1 MSATTCMADAG
12 SITSICLDEADITM
26 AEFVAVARHGARI
39 SFSNGYCDRVNR
51 SRRYIDIA
59 MRENRRI
66 YGVTTGFG
74 DNVRTTISPEDSEI
88 LQRNIVLSH
97 ACSVGEPLPDEQ
109 VRAIALMWLLS
120 LGKGFSG
127 VRLEVLTLVAGLLNA
142 GVIPVAPGDGSVG
155 YLSVEAHMALP
166 LIGEGRARFNGQVL
180 PGGPALDLAGLS
192 PITFQAKEG
201 LALTNGTNSVTGLAI
216 LAAWDALK
224 AVKNADI
231 ISALSFD
238 ALKGTIRACD
248 PRLHSVKRH
257 EEQAATA
264 RNLVR
269 ILDGSAISATF
280 RDVKVQD
287 ASSLRCIPQLHGA
300 AKNALKHAAATIC
313 AEMNSCSDN
322 PILFPEGEDAI
333 ALMGANFD
341 GTFVGIQA
349 DTMCIAMANLA
360 KLSERR
366 LDRMVNRNFSEFE
379 SFLVAKPG
387 LNNGMMIPQYTAAGL
402 LGEIK
407 VFSHPST
414 IDSIPTC
421 ANQEDPVS
429 LAYFAAKKS
438 IAVCKKLEHIL
449 AIELMA
455 AAQALDFLAPL
466 TSSVPVV
473 QVHKLVRSKVAKLED
488 DRYMYD
494 DIMALVAMVHSGE
507 IISIVEAVIGPL
519 EV

>member
-1 MSATTCMADAG
+1 MIATDFIGDAKA
-12 SITSICLDEADITM
+12 ITHVCLNESDISM
-26 AEFVAVARHGARI
+26 AEFVAVARHGAHI
-39 SFSNGYCDRVNR
+39 SFSSGYCDRVNR
-51 SRRYIDIA
+51 SRTYVEIA
-59 MRENRRI
+59 LKENRRI

-120 LGKGFSG
+120 LGKGYSG
-127 VRLEVLTLVAGLLNA
+127 VRLEVLTLVADVLNT

-166 LIGEGRARFNGQVL
+166 LIGEGKARFNGKVL
-180 PGGPALDLAGLS
+180 PGGIALAQAGLA
-192 PITFQAKEG
+192 PITLKSKEG
-201 LALTNGTNSVTGLAI
+201 LALTNGTNSVTALAI
-216 LAAWDALK
+216 LAAWDAIK
-224 AVKNADI
+224 AVRTADI

-238 ALKGTIRACD
+238 ALKGTILSCD
-248 PRLHSVKRH
+248 PRLHMVKRH
-257 EEQAATA
+257 REQAATA

-269 ILDGSAISATF
+269 ILDGSSISSTF

-287 ASSLRCIPQLHGA
+287 ASSLRCIPQIHGA
-300 AKNALKHAAATIC
+300 AKNALKHAAATIVD
-313 AEMNSCSDN
+313 EMNSCSDN
-322 PILFPEGEDAI
+322 PILFPEGDDAI

-366 LDRMVNRNFSEFE
+366 LDRMVNRNFSDLE
-379 SFLVAKPG
+379 SFLVSKPG
-387 LNNGMMIPQYTAAGL
+387 LNSGMMIPQYTAAGL

-407 VFSHPST
+407 ILSHPST

-438 IAVCKKLEHIL
+438 ISVCSKLEHIL

-466 TSSVPVV
+466 TSSVPVLK
-473 QVHKLVRSKVAKLED
+473 VHGLVRSKVAKLEE
-488 DRYMYD
+488 DRYLYD
-494 DIMALVAMVHSGE
+494 DMMALVAMVHSGE
-507 IISIVEAVIGPL
+507 IIRIVETITGPL

>member
-1 MSATTCMADAG
+1 MLATELTRDAR
-12 SITSICLDEADITM
+12 SISQVCLDESDISL
-26 AEFVAVARHGARI
+26 AEFIAVARHGAHV
-39 SFSNGYCDRVNR
+39 SFSPGYRDRVKR
-51 SRRYIDIA
+51 SRTFVEIA
-59 MRENRRI
+59 MKENRRI

-97 ACSVGEPLPDEQ
+97 ACSVGEPLADEQ

-120 LGKGFSG
+120 LGKGYSG
-127 VRLEVLTLVAGLLNA
+127 VRIEVLTLVADLLNA
-142 GVIPVAPGDGSVG
+142 GIIPVAPGDGSVG

-166 LIGEGRARFNGQVL
+166 LMGEGKARFKGEIL
-180 PGGPALDLAGLS
+180 PGGVALARAGLS
-192 PITFQAKEG
+192 PVTFQSKEG
-201 LALTNGTNSVTGLAI
+201 LALTNGTNSVTGLAV
-216 LAAWDALK
+216 LAAWDALQ
-224 AVKNADI
+224 AVRSADI

-238 ALKGTIRACD
+238 ALKGTIHSCD

-257 EEQAATA
+257 REQAATA

-269 ILDGSAISATF
+269 ILEGSAISATY

-287 ASSLRCIPQLHGA
+287 ASSLRSIPQVHGA
-300 AKNALKHAAATIC
+300 AKNAFKHAAATIID
-313 AEMNSCSDN
+313 EMNSCSDN
-322 PILFPEGEDAI
+322 PILFPEDDDAT

-366 LDRMVNRNFSEFE
+366 LDRMVNRNFSELE
-379 SFLVAKPG
+379 SFLASKPG

-407 VFSHPST
+407 ILSHPST

-421 ANQEDPVS
+421 ANQEDLVS

-438 IAVCKKLEHIL
+438 LAVCSKLEYIL
-449 AIELMA
+449 ALELMA

-466 TSSVPVV
+466 SSSAPVME
-473 QVHKLVRSKVAKLED
+473 VHGLVRSKVAKLEE
-488 DRYMYD
+488 DRYLYD
-494 DIMALVAMVHSGE
+494 DIMALVTMVHSGE
-507 IISIVEAVIGPL
+507 IIRIVETITGPL

>member
-1 MSATTCMADAG
+1 MIETDFTNKAQDISQVCLGEDDISMSQF
-12 SITSICLDEADITM
+12 I
-26 AEFVAVARHGARI
+26 AVARHGAQV
-39 SFSNGYCDRVNR
+39 SFSPAYCQRVNH
-51 SRRYIDIA
+51 SRTLVELALRQ
-59 MRENRRI
+59 NRRI

-74 DNVRTTISPEDSEI
+74 DNVRTLISPEDSET

-97 ACSVGEPLPDEQ
+97 ACSVGDPLPDEQ

-120 LGKGFSG
+120 LGKGYSG
-127 VRLEVLTLVAGLLNA
+127 VRLELLALVADLLNT
-142 GVIPVAPGDGSVG
+142 GITPVAPGDGSVG

-166 LIGEGRARFNGQVL
+166 LIGEGKARYRGQVL
-180 PGGPALDLAGLS
+180 PGAEALAQAGLT
-192 PITFQAKEG
+192 PLTFQCKEG

-216 LAAWDALK
+216 LAAWDAIR
-224 AVKNADI
+224 AARSADI
-231 ISALSFD
+231 IAALSFD

-248 PRLHSVKRH
+248 SRLHSVKRH
-257 EEQAATA
+257 REQAATA

-269 ILDGSAISATF
+269 ILDGSSISSAN
-280 RDVKVQD
+280 RDIKVQD
-287 ASSLRCIPQLHGA
+287 ASCLRCIPPIHGA
-300 AKNALKHAAATIC
+300 AKNALKHAAATIVD
-313 AEMNSCSDN
+313 EMNSCSDN
-322 PILFPEGEDAI
+322 PILFPEDDDGI

-366 LDRMVNRNFSEFE
+366 LDRMVNRNFSDLE

-407 VFSHPST
+407 ILSHPST
-414 IDSIPTC
+414 IDSTPTC

-438 IAVCKKLEHIL
+438 IAVCSKLEHIL

-455 AAQALDFLAPL
+455 AAQALDFLAPM
-466 TSSVPVV
+466 TSSPAITAL
-473 QVHKLVRSKVAKLED
+473 HRLVRSKVAKLEE
-488 DRYMYD
+488 DRYLYD
-494 DIMALVAMVHSGE
+494 DIMALFSMVHAGR
-507 IISIVEAVIGPL
+507 IIRCVEAIIGPL
-519 EV
+519 EL

>member
-1 MSATTCMADAG
+1 MFATEFTQDASSIADVY
-12 SITSICLDEADITM
+12 LDESDISM
-26 AEFVAVARHGARI
+26 AEFIAVARYGAQV
-39 SFSNGYCDRVNR
+39 SFSSGYCDRVDR
-51 SRRYIDIA
+51 SRRFVEIA
-59 MRENRRI
+59 MKENRRI

-74 DNVRTTISPEDSEI
+74 DNARTTISPEDSEI

-120 LGKGFSG
+120 LGKGYSG
-127 VRLEVLTLVAGLLNA
+127 VRLEVLQLVASLLNA
-142 GVIPVAPGDGSVG
+142 GVTPVAPGDGSVG

-166 LIGEGRARFNGQVL
+166 LIGEGKARLKGVVF
-180 PGGPALDLAGLS
+180 PGAIALAQAGLS
-192 PITFQAKEG
+192 PVTFQSKEG
-201 LALTNGTNSVTGLAI
+201 LALTNGTNSVTGLAV
-216 LAAWDALK
+216 LAAWDAVQ
-224 AVKNADI
+224 AVRNADI

-238 ALKGTIRACD
+238 ALKGTILACD

-257 EEQAATA
+257 GEQAATA

-269 ILDGSAISATF
+269 ILDGSAISSTF

-300 AKNALKHAAATIC
+300 AKNALKHAAATIVD
-313 AEMNSCSDN
+313 EMNSCSDN
-322 PILFPEGEDAI
+322 PILFPEENDAI

-366 LDRMVNRNFSEFE
+366 LDRMVNRNFSELE
-379 SFLVAKPG
+379 SFLASKPG
-387 LNNGMMIPQYTAAGL
+387 LNSGMMIPQYTAAGL

-407 VFSHPST
+407 ILSHPST

-438 IAVCKKLEHIL
+438 ISVCSKLEHIL

-466 TSSVPVV
+466 TSSIPVLK
-473 QVHKLVRSKVAKLED
+473 VHGLVRSKVAKLEE
-488 DRYMYD
+488 DRYLYD

-507 IISIVEAVIGPL
+507 IIRIVEAVIGPL
-519 EV
+519 EI